1 MTVRSKE
8 EYTYLE
14 WLINIRFAV
23 NTYIDSEI
31 MRISHDD
38 SDERPWEIIGKIK
51 KTINKAES
59 QIPDDM

>member
-14 WLINIRFAV
+14 WLTSIRFAV
-23 NTYIDSEI
+23 NTYIDHEI

-38 SDERPWEIIGKIK
+38 SDEQPKEIIGKIK
-51 KTINKAES
+51 SAIDKAES

>member
-1 MTVRSKE
+1 MTVRPKE

-14 WLINIRFAV
+14 WLTSVRFAV
-23 NTYIDSEI
+23 STYIDHEI

-38 SDERPWEIIGKIK
+38 SDEQPREIMDRIK
-51 KTINKAES
+51 SAIARAES